1 MPRIESADGTALYVK
16 DWGQGRPVVLIHGW
30 PLNADSW
37 EHQALNLAR
46 AGHRVVAYD
55 RRGFGRSEQPWDGY
69 TYDTMADD
77 LAAVIDGLG
86 LQDVAIVG
94 FSMGGGEVSRY
105 MSRHQGRGARKA
117 ALLGSI
123 APYLV
128 QAPDNPDGVPRDM
141 LKGMQEQIEKD
152 RPEFLKGFFKN
163 FYGQGLISGV
173 SEGVLHWSL
182 HMALLASPRA
192 TIACIDAWQ
201 EDFRPDMAAFQ
212 VPTLVMHGEDDQVV
226 PIDSSARI
234 AVRLLKN
241 GTLKTYPSF
250 SHGMLTVNAD
260 VLNSDLLA
268 FVRGAA

>member
-105 MSRHQGRGARKA
+105 MSRHQGRGVRKA

-212 VPTLVMHGEDDQVV
+212 VPTLVMHGTSDAIV
-226 PIDSSARI
+226 PIDPTGRQAARMI
-234 AVRLLKN
+234 PGAKLVELDGAPHGFLASHAERATHELLE
-241 GTLKTYPSF
+241 F
-250 SHGMLTVNAD
+250 
-260 VLNSDLLA
+260 LA
-268 FVRGAA
+268 

>member
-1 MPRIESADGTALYVK
+1 MPRIDAADGTSLYVK

-46 AGHRVVAYD
+46 AGHRVIAYD

-77 LAAVIDGLG
+77 LASVIDALG
-86 LQDVAIVG
+86 LQDAAIVG

-105 MSRHQGRGARKA
+105 MSRHQGRNVRKA

-123 APYLV
+123 APNLMKG
-128 QAPDNPDGVPRDM
+128 PDNPEGVPRDM
-141 LKGMQEQIEKD
+141 LQGIKEQIEKD

-163 FYGQGLISGV
+163 FYGQGLMSGV
-173 SEGVLHWSL
+173 SEGILHWSL

-192 TIACIDAWQ
+192 TIATIDAWQ

-212 VPTLVMHGEDDQVV
+212 VPTLVVHGTSDAIV
-226 PIDSSARI
+226 PIEPTGRAAAKMIPAARFI
-234 AVRLLKN
+234 EYDGAPHGFLA
-241 GTLKTYPSF
+241 
-250 SHGMLTVNAD
+250 SHAERITK
-260 VLNSDLLA
+260 DLLDFLA
-268 FVRGAA
+268 

>member
-1 MPRIESADGTALYVK
+1 MPRIDSADGTALYVK
-16 DWGQGRPVVLIHGW
+16 DWGSGKPVVLIHGW

-37 EHQALNLAR
+37 EHQAHHLAK

-77 LAAVIDGLG
+77 LASVIDTLG
-86 LQDVAIVG
+86 LEDAAVVG

-105 MSRHQGRGARKA
+105 MSRHGGKGVRKA

-128 QAPDNPDGVPRDM
+128 KAPDNPDGAPREVLQDM
-141 LKGMQEQIEKD
+141 QKQIDKD

-163 FYGQGLISGV
+163 FYGQGLLSGV

-192 TIACIDAWQ
+192 TIACIDAWM

-212 VPTLVMHGEDDQVV
+212 VPTLVIHGDKDQIV
-226 PIDSSARI
+226 PIDPTGRTAAKMI
-234 AVRLLKN
+234 PGAKYIEYD
-241 GTLKTYPSF
+241 GAP
-250 SHGMLTVNAD
+250 HGFLATHAERATQ
-260 VLNSDLLA
+260 DLLDFLA
-268 FVRGAA
+268 

>member
-1 MPRIESADGTALYVK
+1 MPRIDAADGTALYVK

-77 LAAVIDGLG
+77 LAAVIEGLG
-86 LQDVAIVG
+86 LQDAAIVG

-105 MSRHQGRGARKA
+105 MSRHQGKGVRKA

-123 APYLV
+123 APYLMGEGG
-128 QAPDNPDGVPRDM
+128 ATPE
-141 LKGMQEQIEKD
+141 LLHGMQEAIGKD
-152 RPEFLKGFFKN
+152 RPEFLKGFFKQ
-163 FYGQGLISGV
+163 FYGQGLLSGV

-192 TIACIDAWQ
+192 TIATIDAWA

-212 VPTLVMHGEDDQVV
+212 VPTLVVHGTADAIV
-226 PIDSSARI
+226 PIDPTGRQAARMI
-234 AVRLLKN
+234 PGAKLVEIEGAPHGFLA
-241 GTLKTYPSF
+241 
-250 SHGMLTVNAD
+250 SHAERATRELQEF
-260 VLNSDLLA
+260 LA
-268 FVRGAA
+268 

>member
-46 AGHRVVAYD
+46 AGHRVVSYD
-55 RRGFGRSEQPWDGY
+55 RRGFGRSEQPWHGY
-69 TYDTMADD
+69 DYDTMADD
-77 LAAVIDGLG
+77 LAAVMDGLG
-86 LQDVAIVG
+86 LQDAAIVG

-105 MSRHQGRGARKA
+105 MSRHGGRGVRKA

-123 APYLV
+123 APYLLGEGGATPELL
-128 QAPDNPDGVPRDM
+128 Q
-141 LKGMQEQIEKD
+141 GMQTQIEKD

-173 SEGVLHWSL
+173 SEGILHWSL

-212 VPTLVMHGEDDQVV
+212 VPTLVMHGTSDAIV
-226 PIDSSARI
+226 PIDPTGRQAARMI
-234 AVRLLKN
+234 QGAKLVELDGAPHGFLASHAERATQELLE
-241 GTLKTYPSF
+241 F
-250 SHGMLTVNAD
+250 LT
-260 VLNSDLLA
+260 
-268 FVRGAA
+268 

>member
-1 MPRIESADGTALYVK
+1 MPRIEAGDGTALYVK

-37 EHQALNLAR
+37 EHQAYHLAK
-46 AGHRVVAYD
+46 AGHRVIAYD

-69 TYDTMADD
+69 TYDTLADD

-86 LQDVAIVG
+86 LQDAAIVG

-105 MSRHQGRGARKA
+105 MSRHQGKGVRKA

-123 APYLV
+123 APCLV
-128 QAPDNPDGVPRDM
+128 QAADNPDGVPKDT
-141 LKGMQEQIEKD
+141 LQGMQEQILKD

-182 HMALLASPRA
+182 HMALLASPKA
-192 TIACIDAWQ
+192 TVACIDAWQ
-201 EDFRPDMAAFQ
+201 EDFRPDMAAFD
-212 VPTLVMHGEDDQVV
+212 VPTLVIHGTSDAIV
-226 PIDSSARI
+226 PIDPTGRTAAKMIPR
-234 AVRLLKN
+234 AQFKEYD
-241 GTLKTYPSF
+241 GAP
-250 SHGMLTVNAD
+250 HGFLATHAERATQ
-260 VLNSDLLA
+260 DLLDFLA
-268 FVRGAA
+268 

>member
-1 MPRIESADGTALYVK
+1 MPRIDAADGTALYVK
-16 DWGQGRPVVLIHGW
+16 DWGSGKPVVLIHGW

-37 EHQALNLAR
+37 EHQAHHLAR

-77 LAAVIDGLG
+77 LASVIDTLG
-86 LQDVAIVG
+86 LEDAAIVG

-105 MSRHQGRGARKA
+105 MSRHGGKGVRKA

-123 APYLV
+123 APHLMGEGG
-128 QAPDNPDGVPRDM
+128 ATPD
-141 LKGMQEQIEKD
+141 LLQGMQKDLDKD
-152 RPEFLKGFFKN
+152 RPEFLKSFFRN
-163 FYGQGLISGV
+163 FYGQGLLSGV

-201 EDFRPDMAAFQ
+201 EDFRPDMAAFD
-212 VPTLVMHGEDDQVV
+212 VPTLVIHGTSDAIV
-226 PIDSSARI
+226 PIDPTGRQAAKMI
-234 AVRLLKN
+234 PGAKFIEYE
-241 GTLKTYPSF
+241 GAP
-250 SHGMLTVNAD
+250 HGFLATHAERATQ
-260 VLNSDLLA
+260 DLLDFLA
-268 FVRGAA
+268 

>member
-1 MPRIESADGTALYVK
+1 MPRIDSADGTALYVK

-69 TYDTMADD
+69 DYDTMADD
-77 LAAVIDGLG
+77 LAAVIDTLG
-86 LQDVAIVG
+86 LQDVTIVG

-105 MSRHQGRGARKA
+105 MSRHQGRNVRKA
-117 ALLGSI
+117 ALLSSI
-123 APYLV
+123 APYLMDEGG
-128 QAPDNPDGVPRDM
+128 ATPELLR
-141 LKGMQEQIEKD
+141 GMQEQIEKD

-163 FYGQGLISGV
+163 FYGQGLLSGV

-192 TIACIDAWQ
+192 TIACIDAWA

-212 VPTLVMHGEDDQVV
+212 VPTLVMHGAADAIV
-226 PIDSSARI
+226 PIDPTGRKAAKMIPGATYIELDGAPHGFLATHAERTTQ
-234 AVRLLKN
+234 ALLE
-241 GTLKTYPSF
+241 F
-250 SHGMLTVNAD
+250 
-260 VLNSDLLA
+260 LA
-268 FVRGAA
+268 

>member
-46 AGHRVVAYD
+46 AGHRVVSYD
-55 RRGFGRSEQPWDGY
+55 RRGFGRSEQPWHGY
-69 TYDTMADD
+69 DYDTMADD
-77 LAAVIDGLG
+77 LAAVMDGLG
-86 LQDVAIVG
+86 LQDAAIVG

-105 MSRHQGRGARKA
+105 MSRHGGRGVRKA

-123 APYLV
+123 APYLLGEGGATPELL
-128 QAPDNPDGVPRDM
+128 Q
-141 LKGMQEQIEKD
+141 GMQKQIEED

-173 SEGVLHWSL
+173 SEGILHWSL

-201 EDFRPDMAAFQ
+201 EDFRPDMGAFQ
-212 VPTLVMHGEDDQVV
+212 VPTLVMHGTSDAIV
-226 PIDSSARI
+226 PIDPTGRQAARMI
-234 AVRLLKN
+234 QGAKLVELDGAPHGFLASHAERATQELLE
-241 GTLKTYPSF
+241 F
-250 SHGMLTVNAD
+250 
-260 VLNSDLLA
+260 LA
-268 FVRGAA
+268 